1 MIPSQNIVE
10 WSQTAPWAEQRQV
23 EQDLIISRALV
34 EIFGNSFLASELR
47 FRGGTALNK
56 LHFPEPIRYSEDIDL
71 VRTSA
76 GAIGPI
82 LDRLRE
88 HLEPWLGPA
97 SNQPS
102 QVAPKIRFRV
112 QAEDGG
118 EHPIRLKLEINTRER
133 TAYDPVVM
141 VPFAVENPWFSGMS
155 TIPTFSKEEMLATKL
170 RALLQRDKGRDL
182 YDLAH
187 GLDVFGGLDCAHI
200 VNLFARYLADG
211 NMQISRA
218 QAEERMLA
226 KIARGN
232 LLMDLRPLLS
242 ADSAGRMR
250 DDATGHAVR
259 TIFERLI
266 DQIPGD
272 PWSKTPEAKER
283 LGIEW

>member
-10 WSQTAPWAEQRQV
+10 WSQTAPWTEQRQV

-34 EIFGNSFLASELR
+34 EIFGDPLLASELR

-56 LHFPEPIRYSEDIDL
+56 LHFPEPLRYSEDIDL

-76 GAIGPI
+76 GGIGPI
-82 LDRLRE
+82 LDRLQE
-88 HLEPWLGPA
+88 LLEPWLGPA
-97 SNQPS
+97 RFEQS
-102 QVAPKIRFRV
+102 QVAPKMRFRV
-112 QAEDGG
+112 RAEDGG

-133 TAYDPVVM
+133 TAYDPVLM

-155 TIPTFSKEEMLATKL
+155 TIPTFSNEEMLATKL
-170 RALLQRDKGRDL
+170 RALLQRNKGRDL

-187 GLDVFGGLDCAHI
+187 GLNVFGGLDCAHI

-211 NMQISRA
+211 DVQISRA

-226 KIARGN
+226 KITRGD

-242 ADSAGRMR
+242 ADLAGRMS
-250 DDATGHAVR
+250 DDATDRAVR
-259 TIFERLI
+259 AIFERLI
-266 DQIPGD
+266 EQIPGD
-272 PWSKTPEAKER
+272 PWQKTSEAKER